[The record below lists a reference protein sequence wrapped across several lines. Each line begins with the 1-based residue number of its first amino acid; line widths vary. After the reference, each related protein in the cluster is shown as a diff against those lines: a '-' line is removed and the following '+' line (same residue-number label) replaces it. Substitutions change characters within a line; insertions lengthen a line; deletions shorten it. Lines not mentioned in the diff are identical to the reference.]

1 MADWGAIGTGDIGLI
16 QRVESPEQAFIL
28 LKQHLTE
35 HHLLPPTPQE
45 MKAPGIAKTR
55 S

>member
-1 MADWGAIGTGDIGLI
+1 MGRRLCLRGYRGLARADT
-16 QRVESPEQAFIL
+16 PEEASQL

-35 HHLLPPTPQE
+35 HHLAPPVAQE

-55 S
+55 A